1 VKHPFNR
8 QSILP
13 ERIFAHHRLA
23 SARQD
28 DLQMILTTGAILR
41 RITEA
46 DLSAASHKLA
56 TIILDGI
63 AWKDGYNG
71 LERGTA
77 AFTLAHLAEKMG
89 MSRQHLTALLAE
101 LAASTLELVRWKPN
115 GKFAPW
121 LFRFGAVEDKALPPD
136 VVSGTGDT
144 SLSRDSE
151 NKTVFAGRIE
161 IDARANVYHTPWAEV
176 IKAAKTSLA
185 CWNVDTQAIWDR
197 FVAFNKARGNSAVPA
212 GFLLGFM
219 RKWRSSTGAGT
230 RSIADAKPQRVLDPA
245 EQELHRLIAAAP
257 GKNREFHASDLR
269 RLIGQAAYDARVL
282 EVIRQFGCPR
292 FTATLAVHGRAV
304 IAGEISR

>member
-13 ERIFAHHRLA
+13 ARIFAPDRLV
-23 SARQD
+23 SSRQD
-28 DLQMILTTGAILR
+28 DTPMTLTTGAILR
-41 RITEA
+41 RITET

-56 TIILDGI
+56 TIIFDGI

-71 LERGTA
+71 LARGTA
-77 AFTLAHLAEKMG
+77 VFTLAHLADKMG

-121 LFRFGAVEDKALPPD
+121 LFRFGAAREDAVLQD
-136 VVSGTGDT
+136 VVSATGDT
-144 SLSRDSE
+144 SLSRESK
-151 NKTVFAGRIE
+151 NKTIFAGRIE
-161 IDARANVYHTPWAEV
+161 IDTASNVYHTPWAEM
-176 IKAAKTSLA
+176 IKAAKTSLS

-219 RKWRSSTGAGT
+219 RKWRSSAGAGT
-230 RSIADAKPQRVLDPA
+230 RSIADAKLQRGLDPA
-245 EQELHRLIAAAP
+245 EQELHRLIKAAP
-257 GKNREFHASDLR
+257 SKNREFHASDLC
-269 RLIGQAAYDARVL
+269 RLIGQAAYDARALDV
-282 EVIRQFGCPR
+282 VRQFGCPK
-292 FTATLAVHGRAV
+292 FAAVLAVHGRAV
-304 IAGEISR
+304 LAGEISK